1 MVPGGVSSIFRS
13 ITSVVDMVAFCS
25 GRSSGWGSRF
35 RAPSIPPP
43 CTYLHLVYRLAGA
56 DNIGSDCAGDTSSLF
71 SPGFAADDPAIFV
84 LSCGTA
90 MVIVVF
96 CNRKQA
102 VAGHRKKLP

>member
-25 GRSSGWGSRF
+25 GRSSAGVLV
-35 RAPSIPPP
+35 AAAHSIPPP

-84 LSCGTA
+84 LSCDAA
-90 MVIVVF
+90 MVILVF
-96 CNRKQA
+96 RNRNSS
-102 VAGHRKKLP
+102 